1 MNWLNYIETTESK
14 GFGKPVIKGTRLT
27 VEFIVGLL
35 ANGWTEA
42 QVLEN
47 YPNLKKD
54 HLQAVFSYLN
64 DLLKDE
70 LLFEVKKKS
79 A

>member
-1 MNWLNYIETTESK
+1 MNWSEYIETNENR
-14 GFGKPVIKGTRLT
+14 GFGKPVIKGTRLS

-42 QVLEN
+42 QIFEN
-47 YPNLKKD
+47 YPNLKKE

-70 LLFEVKKKS
+70 FLFEIKRRS